1 MASQPFSDFLLLCQ
15 QRINQQ
21 LDILLPDTDGST
33 SQLSSSWQL
42 KSALRYSVLNGGK
55 RIRPVLCYAAAEA
68 INGTNQQ
75 CDINEEDGIHQDTD
89 LVASSVELIH
99 AYSLIHD
106 DLPAMDD
113 DNLRR
118 GKPTCHIEYDE
129 ATAILAGDALQSL
142 AFEQLT
148 KLQHLQPETSLQL
161 ISRLAKAAG
170 ALGMVEGQAIDIA
183 SVDQTLNLQQLEH
196 MHQKKTGEMILAS
209 ITMGALS
216 TGKATA
222 NQLAALETYGRAIGL
237 AFQVQDDILDVTS
250 DTAVLGKQQGADQA
264 LNKPTYT
271 ALLGLESAKEK
282 AQQLHTQAINALS
295 IFDDNADHL
304 RAVADYIVSRDH

>member
-1 MASQPFSDFLLLCQ
+1 MAGQPFSDFLLLCQ

-21 LDILLPDTDGST
+21 LDHFLPNTEDST
-33 SQLSSSWQL
+33 SQISSSNQL

-55 RIRPVLCYAAAEA
+55 RIRPVLSYAAAKA
-68 INGTNQQ
+68 LGG
-75 CDINEEDGIHQDTD
+75 INEDTD

-106 DLPAMDD
+106 DLPAMDND
-113 DNLRR
+113 DLRR
-118 GKPTCHIEYDE
+118 GKPTCHIAYDE
-129 ATAILAGDALQSL
+129 ATAILAGDALQAL

-148 KLQHLQPETSLQL
+148 KLKHVRPETSLKL
-161 ISRLAKAAG
+161 ISCLAKSAG
-170 ALGMVEGQAIDIA
+170 AKGMVEGQAIDIS
-183 SVDQTLNLQQLEH
+183 SVDQTLDLQQLEH
-196 MHQKKTGEMILAS
+196 MHHKKTGEMILAS

-216 TGKATA
+216 TGHATKD
-222 NQLAALETYGRAIGL
+222 QLSDLEAYGRAIGL

-250 DTAVLGKQQGADQA
+250 ATSVLGKQQGADEA

-271 ALLGLESAKEK
+271 ALLGLDSAREK

-295 IFDDNADHL
+295 MFDHKADQL
-304 RAVADYIVSRDH
+304 RAVADYIVNRNY

>member
-1 MASQPFSDFLLLCQ
+1 MVGQLFSDFLLLCQ

-21 LDILLPDTDGST
+21 LDHLLPVTEDST
-33 SQLSSSWQL
+33 SQLSSSNHLNSPNQL

-55 RIRPVLCYAAAEA
+55 RIRPVLAYATAEA
-68 INGTNQQ
+68 LGG
-75 CDINEEDGIHQDTD
+75 INEDTD

-113 DNLRR
+113 DDLRR
-118 GKPTCHIEYDE
+118 GKPTCHIQYDE

-148 KLQHLQPETSLQL
+148 KLQHVQPETSLQL
-161 ISRLAKAAG
+161 ISCLAKAAG
-170 ALGMVEGQAIDIA
+170 AQGMVEGQAIDIT
-183 SVDQTLNLQQLEH
+183 SVDQELNLQQLEY
-196 MHQKKTGEMILAS
+196 MHHKKTGEMILAS

-216 TGKATA
+216 TGHATKD
-222 NQLAALETYGRAIGL
+222 QLSNLEAYGRAIGL

-250 DTAVLGKQQGADQA
+250 DTSVLGKQQGADEA

-271 ALLGLESAKEK
+271 TLLGLDGAREK
-282 AQQLHTQAINALS
+282 AQQLHAQAINALS
-295 IFDDNADHL
+295 MFDHKADQL
-304 RAVADYIVSRDH
+304 RAVADYIVNRDY

>member
-1 MASQPFSDFLLLCQ
+1 MASLPFSDFLLLCQ

-21 LDILLPDTDGST
+21 LDFLLPDTEDHT
-33 SQLSSSWQL
+33 NQLSSSSQL

-55 RIRPVLCYAAAEA
+55 RIRPILCYAAAEA
-68 INGTNQQ
+68 ITGSQENG
-75 CDINEEDGIHQDTD
+75 INQDTD
-89 LVASSVELIH
+89 LVASSIELIH
-99 AYSLIHD
+99 AYSLVHD

-118 GKPTCHIEYDE
+118 GKPTCHIKYDE
-129 ATAILAGDALQSL
+129 ATAILAGDALQAL

-148 KLQHLQPETSLQL
+148 KLQQIPAETSLQL
-161 ISRLAKAAG
+161 VACLAKAAG
-170 ALGMVEGQAIDIA
+170 TQGMVEGQAIDIS
-183 SVDQTLNLQQLEH
+183 SVDQTLNLQQLEY
-196 MHQKKTGEMILAS
+196 MHHKKTGEMILAS

-216 TGKATA
+216 TGNATT
-222 NQLAALETYGRAIGL
+222 NQLAALDTYGQAIGL

-271 ALLGLESAKEK
+271 ALLGLEGAKEK
-282 AQQLHTQAINALS
+282 AQQLHTQAINALA
-295 IFDDNADHL
+295 IFDDNADQL
-304 RAVADYIVSRDH
+304 RAVADYIVSREY

>member
-1 MASQPFSDFLLLCQ
+1 MASLPFSDFLLLCQ

-21 LDILLPDTDGST
+21 LDFLLPDTEDHT
-33 SQLSSSWQL
+33 NQLGSSSQL

-55 RIRPVLCYAAAEA
+55 RIRPILCYAAAEA
-68 INGTNQQ
+68 ITGSQENG
-75 CDINEEDGIHQDTD
+75 INQDTD
-89 LVASSVELIH
+89 LVASSIELIH
-99 AYSLIHD
+99 AYSLVHD

-118 GKPTCHIEYDE
+118 GKPTCHIKYDE
-129 ATAILAGDALQSL
+129 ATAILAGDALQAL

-148 KLQHLQPETSLQL
+148 KLQQIPAETSLQL
-161 ISRLAKAAG
+161 VACLAKAAG
-170 ALGMVEGQAIDIA
+170 TQGMVEGQAIDIS
-183 SVDQTLNLQQLEH
+183 SVDQTLNLQQLEY
-196 MHQKKTGEMILAS
+196 MHHKKTGEMILAS

-216 TGKATA
+216 AGNATT
-222 NQLAALETYGRAIGL
+222 NQLTALDTYGRAIGL

-271 ALLGLESAKEK
+271 ALLGLEGAKEK
-282 AQQLHTQAINALS
+282 AQQLHTQAINALA
-295 IFDDNADHL
+295 IFDDNADQL

>member
-1 MASQPFSDFLLLCQ
+1 MASLPFSDFLLLCQ

-21 LDILLPDTDGST
+21 LDFLLPDTEDHT
-33 SQLSSSWQL
+33 NQLSSSSQL

-55 RIRPVLCYAAAEA
+55 RIRPILCYAAAEA
-68 INGTNQQ
+68 ITGSQENG
-75 CDINEEDGIHQDTD
+75 INQDTD
-89 LVASSVELIH
+89 LVASSIELIH
-99 AYSLIHD
+99 AYSLVHD

-118 GKPTCHIEYDE
+118 GKPTCHIKYDE
-129 ATAILAGDALQSL
+129 ATAILAGDALQAL

-148 KLQHLQPETSLQL
+148 KLQQIPAETSLQL
-161 ISRLAKAAG
+161 VACLAKAAG
-170 ALGMVEGQAIDIA
+170 TQGMVEGQAIDIS
-183 SVDQTLNLQQLEH
+183 SVDQTLNLQQLEY
-196 MHQKKTGEMILAS
+196 MHHKKTGEMILAS

-216 TGKATA
+216 AGNATT
-222 NQLAALETYGRAIGL
+222 NQLTALDTYGRAIGL

-271 ALLGLESAKEK
+271 ALLGLEGAKEK
-282 AQQLHTQAINALS
+282 AQQLHTQAINALA
-295 IFDDNADHL
+295 IFDDNADQL
-304 RAVADYIVSRDH
+304 RAVADYIVSREY

>member
-1 MASQPFSDFLLLCQ
+1 MASLPFSDFLLLCQ

-21 LDILLPDTDGST
+21 LDVLLPDTEGPKNQLGS
-33 SQLSSSWQL
+33 SCQL
-42 KSALRYSVLNGGK
+42 KRALKYSVLNGGK
-55 RIRPVLCYAAAEA
+55 RIRPILCYAAAEA
-68 INGTNQQ
+68 ITGKGQ
-75 CDINEEDGIHQDTD
+75 EDGINQDTD

-99 AYSLIHD
+99 AYSLVHD

-113 DNLRR
+113 DDLRR
-118 GKPTCHIEYDE
+118 GKPTCHIKYDE
-129 ATAILAGDALQSL
+129 ATAILTGDALQAL

-148 KLQHLQPETSLQL
+148 KLQQVPAETSLQL
-161 ISRLAKAAG
+161 VACLAKAAG
-170 ALGMVEGQAIDIA
+170 TQGMVEGQAIDIS
-183 SVDQTLNLQQLEH
+183 SVDQTLNLQQLEY
-196 MHQKKTGEMILAS
+196 MHHKKTGEMILAS

-216 TGKATA
+216 TGNATA
-222 NQLAALETYGRAIGL
+222 DQLTALDTYGRAIGL

-250 DTAVLGKQQGADQA
+250 DTAVLGKRQGADQA

-282 AQQLHTQAINALS
+282 AQQLHAQAINSLA
-295 IFDDNADHL
+295 IFDHSADQL

>member
-1 MASQPFSDFLLLCQ
+1 MASLPFSDFLLLCQ

-21 LDILLPDTDGST
+21 LDFLLPDTEDHT
-33 SQLSSSWQL
+33 NQLSSSSQL

-55 RIRPVLCYAAAEA
+55 RIRPILCYAAAEA
-68 INGTNQQ
+68 ITGSQENG
-75 CDINEEDGIHQDTD
+75 INQDTD
-89 LVASSVELIH
+89 LVASSIELIH
-99 AYSLIHD
+99 AYSLVHD

-118 GKPTCHIEYDE
+118 GKPTCHIKYDE
-129 ATAILAGDALQSL
+129 ATAILAGDALQAL

-148 KLQHLQPETSLQL
+148 KLQQIPAETSLQL
-161 ISRLAKAAG
+161 VACLAKAAG
-170 ALGMVEGQAIDIA
+170 TQGMVEGQAIDIS
-183 SVDQTLNLQQLEH
+183 SVDQTLNLQQLEY
-196 MHQKKTGEMILAS
+196 MHHKKTGEMILAS

-216 TGKATA
+216 AGNATT
-222 NQLAALETYGRAIGL
+222 NQLTALDTYGRAIGL

-271 ALLGLESAKEK
+271 ALLGLEGAKEK
-282 AQQLHTQAINALS
+282 AQQLHTQAINALA
-295 IFDDNADHL
+295 IFDDNADQL